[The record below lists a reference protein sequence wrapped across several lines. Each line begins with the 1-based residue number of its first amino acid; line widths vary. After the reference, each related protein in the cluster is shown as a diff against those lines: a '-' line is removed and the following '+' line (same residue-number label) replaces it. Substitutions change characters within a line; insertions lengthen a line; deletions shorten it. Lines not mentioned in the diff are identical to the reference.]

1 MFRWR
6 WWLGGDMLAVM
17 TSDVGDRSDDW
28 VMVSSLE
35 KRGDQQWRNGRRA
48 RCGGDAVGGLID
60 SRESVQPIAYMSA
73 LISAKAG
80 EGRPNG

>member
-6 WWLGGDMLAVM
+6 WWLIGDMLAVM

-35 KRGDQQWRNGRRA
+35 KRGDPTVAKRAKSEVRR
-48 RCGGDAVGGLID
+48 R
-60 SRESVQPIAYMSA
+60 R
-73 LISAKAG
+73 G
-80 EGRPNG
+80 EMTN